1 MNNIK
6 NEFSR
11 CLRLFVLIYLLS
23 EYNSL
28 ILSISIQTKTGKI
41 KEIEINKNGELTIMD
56 CSSDSINVIIDVQ
69 IGWRIT
75 ISFSFYYLRLISG
88 GIVLDGYSYPIS
100 DSADSFWIKNN
111 NKILANGNEYNLEDK
126 QLSFTIT
133 EDSDLLQYQ
142 HTYFEPQFICSS
154 NSIMINDNNSY
165 ILNFNIQSK
174 DSNNTKK
181 AEKVEIYWE
190 ESIRGNVFSENLQIT
205 NYMVIQNNG
214 QIEYQPTISGIFSD
228 GYVDKIYYY
237 VYRNIHYKDSD
248 LCSFTII
255 RCGDNCEQCDKN
267 TECLKC
273 FEGYSFVEYD
283 RQKCVNTNEFL
294 IQHVNY
300 YYEAYNNVLWR
311 CYESCETCYD
321 SSYSDSYGVHHNCNT
336 CSINYP
342 YSVITGIFE
351 RNCLSSC
358 ESLNLYQLDNEFICV
373 DSCTNNYRYTY
384 IDISGNKH
392 CLYECRDLTRS
403 YGQYRLWNTYTCVD
417 LCTNDYPFQMGDTF
431 ICLQSCSFEVGYP
444 YYVEGTNICL
454 AQCPND
460 RQ

>member
-1 MNNIK
+1 MDISFILFNNSVKIMSFPYSIKRSVIIIKYYSLFYKILTFKFVNNIIYFIIHLFIKIEFHNINRLINVVLSIIKYSFSMNNIK

-75 ISFSFYYLRLISG
+75 ISFSFYYLRVISG

-100 DSADSFWIKNN
+100 DSVDSFWIKNN

-205 NYMVIQNNG
+205 NYMVIQNNW
-214 QIEYQPTISGIFSD
+214 
-228 GYVDKIYYY
+228 
-237 VYRNIHYKDSD
+237 
-248 LCSFTII
+248 
-255 RCGDNCEQCDKN
+255 
-267 TECLKC
+267 
-273 FEGYSFVEYD
+273 
-283 RQKCVNTNEFL
+283 TN
-294 IQHVNY
+294 
-300 YYEAYNNVLWR
+300 
-311 CYESCETCYD
+311 
-321 SSYSDSYGVHHNCNT
+321 
-336 CSINYP
+336 
-342 YSVITGIFE
+342 
-351 RNCLSSC
+351 
-358 ESLNLYQLDNEFICV
+358 
-373 DSCTNNYRYTY
+373 
-384 IDISGNKH
+384 
-392 CLYECRDLTRS
+392 
-403 YGQYRLWNTYTCVD
+403 
-417 LCTNDYPFQMGDTF
+417 
-431 ICLQSCSFEVGYP
+431 
-444 YYVEGTNICL
+444 
-454 AQCPND
+454 
-460 RQ
+460 